1 MPEAYGQKEA
11 TRMNRSLVDDR
22 KDRDWDEHIRRVQQ
36 DAALKAPRRT
46 VAPDLCGPARP
57 LLDKVSGSR

>member
-1 MPEAYGQKEA
+1 
-11 TRMNRSLVDDR
+11 MNRSLVDDR

>member
-1 MPEAYGQKEA
+1 MASEAYGTSRVNK
-11 TRMNRSLVDDR
+11 SLADDP

-46 VAPDLCGPARP
+46 MAPDLCGPPRS
-57 LLDKVSGSR
+57 LIDKVGGSR

>member
-57 LLDKVSGSR
+57 